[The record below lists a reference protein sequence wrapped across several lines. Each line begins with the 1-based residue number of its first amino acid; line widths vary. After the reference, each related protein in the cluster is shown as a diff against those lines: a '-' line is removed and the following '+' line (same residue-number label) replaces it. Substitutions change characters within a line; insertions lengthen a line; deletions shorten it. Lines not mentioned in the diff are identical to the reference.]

1 MIAMFVVGGV
11 LAAAF
16 VAAGVLAAFGDRRRS
31 NEVVRDGSRFA
42 PPVLNP
48 KLPWA

>member
-1 MIAMFVVGGV
+1 MVAMFVVGGV

-16 VAAGVLAAFGDRRRS
+16 AAAGVLAAFGDRRRS
-31 NEVVRDGSRFA
+31 IEVDGDGSRFA
-42 PPVLNP
+42 PPVLDP